1 MLKVMH
7 EGLLS
12 GRMEQMRTN
21 QKNILLI
28 ALAALVAG
36 FCPPADAQP
45 SAFPAN
51 PRARVLL
58 EQGRILLEEK
68 RVSEARQVFEEA
80 VRLSPENGLA
90 HFRFA
95 KALNESGEVE
105 QALDEYLIVLK
116 LKPHI
121 RVTKYNIGDCYQS
134 LGRVPDAITFFEQF
148 VKEEPDD
155 ALVNMANARIEALKR
170 VRSISG
176 KDDPLSS
183 DYLNAV
189 LDAGGRRMWIQ
200 DQLPIKVYI
209 SNGSEIAD
217 FPAQFNKVAL
227 DSLNDWIDTTG
238 GKLSYQ
244 LVDESGEASIVL
256 DWTNDPLSVKQGAT
270 GAEGGHTDV
279 KWKQSLSDPT
289 GTKQLF
295 YAHVRILVVG
305 NANQKF
311 LADNELK
318 KVLLHELGHALGL
331 GGHSS
336 NNHDVMFYGRAPTIA
351 PALSKRDKNTIN
363 KLYSDYPTTKE
374 AGSTADGKER
384 N

>member
-1 MLKVMH
+1 MIVLT
-7 EGLLS
+7 S
-12 GRMEQMRTN
+12 
-21 QKNILLI
+21 
-28 ALAALVAG
+28 LVSG
-36 FCPPADAQP
+36 FCQSLDAQS

-51 PRARVLL
+51 PRARLLL

-68 RVSEARQVFEEA
+68 RSSEARQAFAEA
-80 VRLSPENGLA
+80 VKLSPENGLA

-95 KALNESGEVE
+95 KALNESGDVE
-105 QALDEYLIVLK
+105 QALAEYLIVLK

-121 RVTKYNIGDCYQS
+121 RVTKYNIGDCFQS
-134 LGRVPDAITFFEQF
+134 LGRVQDAIDFFEQF

-155 ALVNMANARIEALKR
+155 GLVKMAHARIAALKK
-170 VRSISG
+170 VTSISG
-176 KDDPLSS
+176 KDDPSS
-183 DYLNAV
+183 GDYLGSV

-209 SNGSEIAD
+209 SNGNEIAD
-217 FPAQFNKVAL
+217 FPAQYNKVAL
-227 DSLNDWIDTTG
+227 DSLSEWIDSTG

-244 LVDESGEASIVL
+244 LVDDSGEASIVL

-311 LADNELK
+311 LADDELK

-351 PALSKRDKNTIN
+351 PALSKRDRNTIN
-363 KLYSDYPTTKE
+363 KLYSDYSTSSE
-374 AGSTADGKER
+374 AGSTAEGKKR
-384 N
+384 H